1 MFNKSIPAPPAPA
14 QSQSAHIEE
23 IPNAEDRNLITALKP
38 DPTSQS
44 YSTDDMTQE
53 EKEREA
59 EKIMNYFERMERN
72 PAMQMLQNPMKEA
85 VASGKADEFDRKE
98 AEEEIRRL
106 KLQDEAD
113 EEEALRDLAAYKARK
128 TGQ

>member
-1 MFNKSIPAPPAPA
+1 
-14 QSQSAHIEE
+14 
-23 IPNAEDRNLITALKP
+23 
-38 DPTSQS
+38 
-44 YSTDDMTQE
+44 MTQE